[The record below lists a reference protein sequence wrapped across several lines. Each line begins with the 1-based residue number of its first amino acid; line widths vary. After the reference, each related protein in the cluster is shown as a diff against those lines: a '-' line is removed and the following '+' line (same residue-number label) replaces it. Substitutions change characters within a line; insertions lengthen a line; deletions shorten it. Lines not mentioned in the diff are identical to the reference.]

1 MSFEHIKRSKV
12 PHFELVPEIGRVPGL
27 VIDLNSE
34 EEDRASQISREAVA
48 IDFHSHPIVL
58 PKNMEEYESYSR
70 RGRYHTG
77 YAGLKRA
84 GLAACFDG
92 IGSLAY
98 ISSTVGWQFEDM
110 VYELG
115 MRFSDFDHH
124 RDEVI
129 IGRFADDIRR
139 AKNEGKIAI
148 IPHLENIGAVGN
160 RLDRVD
166 VLYGLGFRCA
176 GLTYN
181 DSNFIGGGL
190 TELKPSGLTR
200 FGCDVIGR
208 MNDLKMLIDLSHS
221 AEKVILQA
229 LEISAYPCVLTHDCA
244 YSIHQFAR
252 CKTDPTLKAI
262 ADKGGV
268 IGIEA
273 VPNVLSRNPEQSIED
288 FLKHMEHAISVAGI
302 DHVAVGTDTVFGDH
316 VALHKKIMHFI
327 DVGNLLSGFPAD
339 YVKGIENPSE
349 IPNITRALIKRGY
362 PTGDILK
369 LIGGNVLR
377 VFEEVVG

>member
-1 MSFEHIKRSKV
+1 MSFEHIQHSML
-12 PHFELVPEIGRVPGL
+12 PHFELVPQMGRVPVM
-27 VIDLNSE
+27 VIQLDPE
-34 EEDRASQISREAVA
+34 EEKCVNQIHQEAFL

-84 GLAACFDG
+84 GLSACFDG

-98 ISSTVGWQFEDM
+98 ISSTVGWQFED
-110 VYELG
+110 VIAELG

-129 IGRFADDIRR
+129 IGRFAGDIRL
-139 AKNEGKIAI
+139 AKREGKIAI
-148 IPHLENIGAVGN
+148 IPHLENIGVVGN
-160 RLDRVD
+160 RLDRID

-190 TELKPSGLTR
+190 TELEPSGLTR
-200 FGCDVIGR
+200 FGRDVIGR

-229 LEISAYPCVLTHDCA
+229 LDVSIHPCVLTHDCA
-244 YSIHQFAR
+244 YAVHPFAR
-252 CKTDPTLKAI
+252 CKSDHILKAI
-262 ADKGGV
+262 AGKGGV

-273 VPNVLSRNPEQSIED
+273 VPNVLSRNKDQSIDD
-288 FLKHMEHAISVAGI
+288 FLRHMEHTIRVAGI

-327 DVGNLLSGFPAD
+327 DVGNLLSDFPAD
-339 YVKGIENPSE
+339 YVQGLENPSE
-349 IPNITRALIKRGY
+349 IPNITRALVKRGY
-362 PTGDILK
+362 SMEDISK

-377 VFEEVVG
+377 VFEAVVG